1 MTNYKIEKDPI
12 TNKILSYTKVQSNT
26 PLYSTD
32 IIVDSGDLSGIN
44 LNEPMFLNDD
54 GEISSEN
61 ENIDNCDNTIQELS
75 SQILELSSENDSD
88 YFMRLIM
95 DGATLA
101 KARSEVQSRQ
111 KKLEDLNANL
121 EEKKSEHQQHIR
133 NYYLSKNHQLDL
145 ALECQY
151 YSAVILLIKDENRYL
166 KEWIDWHLALGFD
179 HIYIYDNGEKDHVQ
193 DIVDLYSTE
202 VKQKITVI
210 DWTGHHTHI
219 QQDAYNHFLSNY
231 KADVRWGLFI
241 DSDEFLRF
249 TDGETTNVNAFLR
262 SYEDYTEVWGYE
274 VEYNAN
280 GHEIYENKP
289 VRERFTRQT
298 DVREGFYWK
307 NFIQVNRIDSFLM
320 HYAYYDES
328 KHLLF
333 KNEQS
338 NQDLFVIDHYYTK
351 SWEEWKKKIMERG
364 GADPNYHKALREFF
378 FYNPDMSHLDTGEN
392 AVQSYE

>member
-1 MTNYKIEKDPI
+1 MIKLMIDNLTG
-12 TNKILSYTKVQSNT
+12 KILGYTKVRSNT
-26 PLYSTD
+26 CIYK
-32 IIVDSGDLSGIN
+32 
-44 LNEPMFLNDD
+44 DD
-54 GEISSEN
+54 VLVEEN
-61 ENIDNCDNTIQELS
+61 ELAGMKI
-75 SQILELSSENDSD
+75 ENA
-88 YFMRLIM
+88 YWV
-95 DGATLA
+95 DGKVINKEETEGYYAEMA
-101 KARSEVQSRQ
+101 A
-111 KKLEDLNANL
+111 L
-121 EEKKSEHQQHIR
+121 EEEIRENQQTDAESSLLDYLVKGSTLTAAIKKIKSVREKIQSLTDRREALKEERRKAIR
-133 NYYLSKNHQLDL
+133 EYYLSRNRERDAL
-145 ALECQY
+145 LECKF

-166 KEWIDWHLALGFD
+166 KEWLDWHLNLGFE
-179 HIYIYDNGEKDHVQ
+179 HVYIYDNGGKDRVQ
-193 DIVDLYSTE
+193 DVVDLYTAE
-202 VKQKITVI
+202 MQQKITVI

-219 QQDAYNHFLSNY
+219 QQDAYNHFLLNH
-231 KADVRWGLFI
+231 KKDVRWGLFI

-249 TDGETTNVNAFLR
+249 TDGQTTDVNTFLR

-274 VEYNAN
+274 VEYDAN
-280 GHEIYENKP
+280 GQETYEDKP

-328 KHLLF
+328 RHLLF
-333 KNEQS
+333 KNEKS

-378 FYNPDMSHLDTGEN
+378 FYNPDMAYLDTGEN

>member
-1 MTNYKIEKDPI
+1 MIKLIIDDLTG
-12 TNKILSYTKVQSNT
+12 KILGYTKVRSNT
-26 PLYSTD
+26 CLYK
-32 IIVDSGDLSGIN
+32 
-44 LNEPMFLNDD
+44 DD
-54 GEISSEN
+54 VLVEEN
-61 ENIDNCDNTIQELS
+61 ELAGMKIENAYWIDGKVINKEETE
-75 SQILELSSENDSD
+75 EYYTE
-88 YFMRLIM
+88 M
-95 DGATLA
+95 AA
-101 KARSEVQSRQ
+101 
-111 KKLEDLNANL
+111 LEDEIRENQQVDTESSLLDYLIKGSTLTAAIKRMKGIREKIQSL
-121 EEKKSEHQQHIR
+121 TDRREALKEERRKAIR
-133 NYYLSKNHQLDL
+133 EYYLSRNRGRDAL
-145 ALECQY
+145 LECKC

-166 KEWIDWHLALGFD
+166 KEWLDWHLNLGFE
-179 HIYIYDNGEKDHVQ
+179 HIYIYDNGEKDHIQ
-193 DIVDLYSTE
+193 DVVDLYAAE
-202 VKQKITVI
+202 MQQKITVI

-219 QQDAYNHFLSNY
+219 QQDAYNHFLSNH
-231 KADVRWGLFI
+231 KKDVRWGLFI

-249 TDGETTNVNAFLR
+249 TDGETTDVNAFLR

-274 VEYNAN
+274 VEYDAN
-280 GHEIYENKP
+280 GQETYENKP

-328 KHLLF
+328 RHLLF

-392 AVQSYE
+392 AVQPYE

>member
-1 MTNYKIEKDPI
+1 MIKLIIDDLTG
-12 TNKILSYTKVQSNT
+12 KILGYTKVRSNT
-26 PLYSTD
+26 CLYKED
-32 IIVDSGDLSGIN
+32 ILVEERELAGMKIEN
-44 LNEPMFLNDD
+44 AYWED
-54 GEISSEN
+54 GKVIHKEKTEEYYAEMAALEN
-61 ENIDNCDNTIQELS
+61 EIRENQQTDSESRLLDYLIKGNTLTAAIKKIES
-75 SQILELSSENDSD
+75 VRE
-88 YFMRLIM
+88 
-95 DGATLA
+95 
-101 KARSEVQSRQ
+101 KVQSLTDRREAL
-111 KKLEDLNANL
+111 KEGRRKD
-121 EEKKSEHQQHIR
+121 IR
-133 NYYLSKNHQLDL
+133 EYYLSRNRERDAL
-145 ALECQY
+145 LECKF

-166 KEWIDWHLALGFD
+166 KEWLDWHLALGFE
-179 HIYIYDNGEKDHVQ
+179 HVYIYDNGEKDHAQ
-193 DIVDLYSTE
+193 EIVDLYAAE
-202 VKQKITVI
+202 MQRKITVI

-231 KADVRWGLFI
+231 KKDVRWGLFI

-249 TDGETTNVNAFLR
+249 TDGQTTDVNTFLR

-274 VEYNAN
+274 AEYDAN
-280 GHEIYENKP
+280 GQEIYEDKP

-298 DVREGFYWK
+298 DVREGVYWK

-328 KHLLF
+328 RHLLF
-333 KNEQS
+333 KNEKS

-378 FYNPDMSHLDTGEN
+378 FYNPDMAYLDTGEN

>member
-1 MTNYKIEKDPI
+1 MIKLMIDDLTG
-12 TNKILSYTKVQSNT
+12 KILGYTKVRSNT
-26 PLYSTD
+26 CIYKDDVLVEESELAGMKIENAYWVDGKVINKEETDGYYAEMAALEDEIRENQQTDAQSSLLDYLVKGSTLTAA
-32 IIVDSGDLSGIN
+32 IKKIKSVR
-44 LNEPMFLNDD
+44 EK
-54 GEISSEN
+54 
-61 ENIDNCDNTIQELS
+61 IQSLTDRREELK
-75 SQILELSSENDSD
+75 E
-88 YFMRLIM
+88 
-95 DGATLA
+95 
-101 KARSEVQSRQ
+101 KRQ
-111 KKLEDLNANL
+111 KD
-121 EEKKSEHQQHIR
+121 IR
-133 NYYLSKNHQLDL
+133 EYYLSRNRERDAL
-145 ALECQY
+145 LECKC

-166 KEWIDWHLALGFD
+166 KEWLDWHLNLGFE
-179 HIYIYDNGEKDHVQ
+179 HVYIYDNGEKDHVK
-193 DIVDLYSTE
+193 DVVDLYAAE
-202 VKQKITVI
+202 MQQKITVI

-219 QQDAYNHFLSNY
+219 QQDAYNHFLSNH

-249 TDGETTNVNAFLR
+249 TDGETTDVNTFLR

-274 VEYNAN
+274 VEYDAN
-280 GHEIYENKP
+280 GQETYEDKP

-333 KNEQS
+333 KDEQS

>member
-1 MTNYKIEKDPI
+1 MIKLMIDGLTG
-12 TNKILSYTKVQSNT
+12 KILGYTKVRSNT
-26 PLYSTD
+26 CIYK
-32 IIVDSGDLSGIN
+32 
-44 LNEPMFLNDD
+44 DD
-54 GEISSEN
+54 VLVEEN
-61 ENIDNCDNTIQELS
+61 ELAGMKI
-75 SQILELSSENDSD
+75 ENA
-88 YFMRLIM
+88 YWV
-95 DGATLA
+95 DGKVINKEETDGYYAEMA
-101 KARSEVQSRQ
+101 A
-111 KKLEDLNANL
+111 L
-121 EEKKSEHQQHIR
+121 EEEIRENQQTDAESSLLDYLVKGSTLTAAIKKIKSVREKIQSLTDRREALKEERRKAIR
-133 NYYLSKNHQLDL
+133 EYYLSRNRERDAL
-145 ALECQY
+145 LECKF

-166 KEWIDWHLALGFD
+166 KEWLDWHLNLGFE
-179 HIYIYDNGEKDHVQ
+179 HVYIYDNGGKDHVQ
-193 DIVDLYSTE
+193 DIVDLYAAETQ
-202 VKQKITVI
+202 QKITVI

-219 QQDAYNHFLSNY
+219 QQDAYNHFLSNH
-231 KADVRWGLFI
+231 KKDVRWGLFI

-249 TDGETTNVNAFLR
+249 TDGETTDVNTFLR

-274 VEYNAN
+274 VEYDAN
-280 GHEIYENKP
+280 GQETYEDKP

-328 KHLLF
+328 RHLLF
-333 KNEQS
+333 KDEES